1 MYCYY
6 ISAGMWARALYDY
19 DATCDEELTFS
30 EGSLLQIL
38 RQVDDQGVD
47 DGWWEGTINGRVGV
61 FPSLV
66 VEEITGQDLQQ
77 VRERTH

>member
-1 MYCYY
+1 ML
-6 ISAGMWARALYDY
+6 ILAAGTWARALYDY
-19 DATCDEELTFS
+19 EATCDEELTFS
-30 EGSLLQIL
+30 EGALVQIL
-38 RQVDDQGVD
+38 RKVDEQGVD

-77 VRERTH
+77 VH